1 MEANGRHPVPP
12 IPSPDAVPPARM
24 GRRIAV
30 ITFFLLFIPVV
41 TAALVFP
48 ALSQGPFA
56 SADDI
61 DPAKLKW
68 LSVRLFNRT
77 ELDGGVDIGPYYA
90 AADDYA
96 GLLAPLRGAAP
107 VDGFA
112 EARGPWLGEY
122 RMRTT
127 DGRPATVRLYWHRR
141 PQDPPTALARV
152 RFQVGG
158 KWFEGGPAAAVI
170 AAADAAA
177 ARGTK

>member
-1 MEANGRHPVPP
+1 METNGKHP
-12 IPSPDAVPPARM
+12 SRPDAGQQPRVA
-24 GRRIAV
+24 RRIAV
-30 ITFFLLFIPVV
+30 ITFFLMLVPVG
-41 TAALVFP
+41 TAAFVFP

-77 ELDGGVDIGPYYA
+77 DLDGGVDIGPYYA

-96 GLLAPLRGAAP
+96 GLLAPLRGATP
-107 VDGFA
+107 VNGFDD
-112 EARGPWLGEY
+112 ARGPWLGEY

-127 DGRPATVRLYWHRR
+127 EGRPATVRLYWHRG
-141 PQDPPTALARV
+141 PQDPPSAPARV

-170 AAADAAA
+170 AAADAAV